1 VTTGDRAGITSASAP
16 PDGDWADAGR
26 LHYMDRRN
34 DQRERRRAYGYP
46 DDHHRNQQVTNN
58 FHPYGPNRRA
68 GQTGHLCSVT
78 TAGPGELNLH
88 LYIWMLDQGEQTLV
102 LMESKAGLIVR

>member
-1 VTTGDRAGITSASAP
+1 
-16 PDGDWADAGR
+16 
-26 LHYMDRRN
+26 MDRRN